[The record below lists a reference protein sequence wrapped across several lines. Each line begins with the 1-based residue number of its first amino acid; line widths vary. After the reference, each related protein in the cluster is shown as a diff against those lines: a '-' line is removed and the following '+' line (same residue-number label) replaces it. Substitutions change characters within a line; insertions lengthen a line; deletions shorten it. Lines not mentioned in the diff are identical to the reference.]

1 MAGPLRVP
9 KHSHLPFPAGTALCG
24 TKRICIAGW
33 FHRPHS
39 KDIQHIR
46 MDMDYKQQDALR
58 ILDYLRRYP
67 DGVSVDDILQHS
79 GADRLRVYP
88 ALFEL
93 EQEGRVEVLE
103 REEKL
108 NQYIASRPQNVPLS
122 GGDILKELH
131 SVRYHQ

>member
-1 MAGPLRVP
+1 
-9 KHSHLPFPAGTALCG
+9 
-24 TKRICIAGW
+24 
-33 FHRPHS
+33 
-39 KDIQHIR
+39 
-46 MDMDYKQQDALR
+46 MDMDYKQQDTLR

-67 DGVSVDDILQHS
+67 DGVTVDEIIQHS
-79 GADRLRVYP
+79 DVDRLRVYP

-122 GGDILKELH
+122 DGDILKELH